1 MIHATYPHGF
11 RARVRIIS
19 IVTGES
25 WTGRRYGVRVEDGR
39 VLVGG
44 PEGPVD
50 VGSLERIVAAVG
62 GPAWEVNYPD
72 GYDGDRA
79 DEGLL
84 VDVGDIV
91 RAMEHDGDFARA
103 LAACPDDR
111 PDGDLS
117 HREALFVGHL
127 LDQLQDGLS

>member
-1 MIHATYPHGF
+1 M
-11 RARVRIIS
+11 
-19 IVTGES
+19 TGDS
-25 WTGRRYGVRVEDGR
+25 RTRRRYSVGVEDGR

-44 PEGPVD
+44 PDGHID
-50 VGSLERIVAAVG
+50 VGSLERVVTAVG
-62 GPAWEVNYPD
+62 GPAWEVDYPD

-79 DEGLL
+79 DEGLV

-91 RAMEHDGDFARA
+91 RAMEHDGDLARA

-127 LDQLQDGLS
+127 LGQLQGGLS